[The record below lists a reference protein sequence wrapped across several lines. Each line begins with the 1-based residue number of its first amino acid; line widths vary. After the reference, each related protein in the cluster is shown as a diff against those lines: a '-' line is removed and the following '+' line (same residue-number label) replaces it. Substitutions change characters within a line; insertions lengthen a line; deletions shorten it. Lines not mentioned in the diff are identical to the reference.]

1 MVFSF
6 KNDISIRNINLMI
19 FDGIVNGES
28 YTLKESISQ
37 IRDIFRKARQNII
50 DVEKTKLKVLARQM
64 KEIQKYVVS
73 GKISYTEVFILPV
86 YICFS

>member
-6 KNDISIRNINLMI
+6 KNDVTIRDINLMI

-64 KEIQKYVVS
+64 KEIQKDVVS

>member
-1 MVFSF
+1 
-6 KNDISIRNINLMI
+6 MI

>member
-6 KNDISIRNINLMI
+6 KNDVTIRDINLMI

>member
-6 KNDISIRNINLMI
+6 KNDVTIRDINLMI
-19 FDGIVNGES
+19 FDGIFNGES

>member
-6 KNDISIRNINLMI
+6 KNDVTIRDINLMI

-64 KEIQKYVVS
+64 KEIQKDVVS
-73 GKISYTEVFILPV
+73 GKFSYTEVFFPPV

>member
-1 MVFSF
+1 
-6 KNDISIRNINLMI
+6 MI

-64 KEIQKYVVS
+64 KEIQKDVVS